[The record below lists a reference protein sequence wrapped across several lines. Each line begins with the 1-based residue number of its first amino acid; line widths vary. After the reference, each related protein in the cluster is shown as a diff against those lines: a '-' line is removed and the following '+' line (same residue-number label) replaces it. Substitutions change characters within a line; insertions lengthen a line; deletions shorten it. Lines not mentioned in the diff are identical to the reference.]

1 VDRNGFLLVCLQD
14 EHLMIDKNKNKNK
27 PMSNSEGGK
36 REREEEREERD
47 GKRTVNRCWNGDRTG
62 CACVNVTE
70 RKG

>member
-1 VDRNGFLLVCLQD
+1 MDRNGFLLVWLQD

-36 REREEEREERD
+36 REREERD
-47 GKRTVNRCWNGDRTG
+47 GKRTVNRCWNGDRTS

>member
-1 VDRNGFLLVCLQD
+1 MDRNGFLLVCLQD
-14 EHLMIDKNKNKNK
+14 EHLMIDNKNKNK

-36 REREEEREERD
+36 REMREMREMK
-47 GKRTVNRCWNGDRTG
+47 KRTVNRCWNGDRTS